1 LISSTFRFAILA
13 FGATGIGFIGS
24 SSPRVETQQSKVD
37 YAYVDQIFRKYD
49 CVDCH
54 VDTSNAAAKLH
65 LTTREGLTAGGRSG
79 DAVEVG
85 KSGDSFLLKLVT
97 GDRAPRM
104 PPGNGSGLSKD
115 EITLLKNWIDDGA
128 KASPFSEALSHY
140 YEARRAKKWDD
151 ALKACDAIDAMKI
164 DGVETWGVAAQSRYA
179 IFAATKDEKGW
190 YDAAKKV
197 IEIKGINGNV
207 TNDLAWTIVD
217 PKTWL
222 KSRDLDLAMKA
233 VNMAVANTR
242 RKSGAVLDTLA
253 WVYFQQGDKA
263 KAIETEKEAMK
274 CSDAEGATLDALK
287 ESLTAFGG

>member
-1 LISSTFRFAILA
+1 LISNTFRFAILA
-13 FGATGIGFIGS
+13 LGATGIGFIGS
-24 SSPRVETQQSKVD
+24 SSGKVEARQSKDD

-54 VDTSNAAAKLH
+54 VDSSNAAAKLR
-65 LTTREGLTAGGRSG
+65 LTTYEGLLEGGRSG
-79 DAVEVG
+79 DAVEEG
-85 KSGDSFLLKLVT
+85 KSGDSLLLQVVSGSRT
-97 GDRAPRM
+97 PRM

-115 EITLLKNWIDDGA
+115 EIAVLKKWIDDGA
-128 KASPFSEALSHY
+128 KASPYSKALSRY
-140 YEARRAKKWDD
+140 YEARRAKNYDD
-151 ALKACDAIDAMKI
+151 ALKACDGIDALKI
-164 DGVETWGVAAQSRYA
+164 NGVDTAGVAAQSRYA
-179 IFAATKDEKGW
+179 IYAATKDERGW

-222 KSRDLDLAMKA
+222 KTRDLDLAMRA

-287 ESLTAFGG
+287 ESMTAFGG